1 MTPVWLAGVFS
12 LIPGLRL
19 LGILGL
25 YGLYLLWLGLPPLM
39 KAPQEKSTGYAAAVV
54 VCAIII
60 SLVVGVI
67 VGVFTR
73 IV

>member
-1 MTPVWLAGVFS
+1 
-12 LIPGLRL
+12 
-19 LGILGL
+19 
-25 YGLYLLWLGLPPLM
+25 M
-39 KAPQEKSTGYAAAVV
+39 KVPQEKSTGYAAAIV

-60 SLVVGVI
+60 SLVVGAI